1 MQGAAV
7 AFKGRGEDLSVAI
20 ASLDGFAEQA
30 DRILRILDSQSLAT
44 QQLVRSGGDVFQAL
58 SERQGQ
64 LAGLVRNTQA
74 VFSTTAQRNAD
85 LKQLFIVLPTFLRES
100 RTTLTRLDQFAGT
113 ATPVLSDLRPAAKQ
127 LGPTLGTTANLAVEL
142 NALWP
147 GLRDAIN
154 AAPKGFPALRR
165 LLDDDLPPLLTRLPP
180 FLDELTPI
188 IQVVGDYRHEV
199 TGFLGNVT
207 ASTNA
212 KNDEGNGPRNYLRT
226 IPAFN
231 PEMLSAYPQRL
242 RSNRN
247 NPYIQPKGYLKLKSG
262 LQSFQTVQCGSGIN
276 SILDANAAANP
287 DFNSHTDDDPLLA
300 QDLLNRIKTFVFT
313 EQQQSNDIPQAP
325 CRKQPNQ
332 ASIGGAFKEFTDYL
346 HVRALR

>member
-1 MQGAAV
+1 M
-7 AFKGRGEDLSVAI
+7 
-20 ASLDGFAEQA
+20 
-30 DRILRILDSQSLAT
+30 
-44 QQLVRSGGDVFQAL
+44 
-58 SERQGQ
+58 
-64 LAGLVRNTQA
+64 
-74 VFSTTAQRNAD
+74 
-85 LKQLFIVLPTFLRES
+85 
-100 RTTLTRLDQFAGT
+100 
-113 ATPVLSDLRPAAKQ
+113 
-127 LGPTLGTTANLAVEL
+127 
-142 NALWP
+142 
-147 GLRDAIN
+147 
-154 AAPKGFPALRR
+154 
-165 LLDDDLPPLLTRLPP
+165 
-180 FLDELTPI
+180 
-188 IQVVGDYRHEV
+188 